1 MAWRWSVKKARKQRR
16 QRNQLPCFK
25 NRGQGRIVE
34 ARGYPEAQTSLLF
47 NLSSLHVSSRTNTH
61 THTRT
66 PAPYVF
72 IASSSSSIK
81 RTTYDPL
88 LLSDHPTDFSSVG
101 GGNARGRVGYGRKGG
116 GVPSVIDTL
125 TKLEEEKIKGADV
138 TRQSSGSGQATT
150 QLQSPKPLSPACTH
164 IRKFWRTMHTKL
176 GGGFSRWRR
185 VEISLSFR
193 VAMENGKLNSRDSF
207 ETRVSLCTPSRF
219 SFRTLL

>member
-34 ARGYPEAQTSLLF
+34 ARRRKP
-47 NLSSLHVSSRTNTH
+47 LSSSTFHLSTYPPGPTH
-61 THTRT
+61 THARI

-101 GGNARGRVGYGRKGG
+101 GGNARGRVGYERKGG